1 MVIFATNLVSI
12 YKYSH
17 LYEIRSQWEHE
28 KQMRDVFASLRKLK
42 VNINQHF
49 FLKLYS
55 QVFILLCCPVISELL
70 MLFGVFTD

>member
-49 FLKLYS
+49 FLKIIQSSFYP
-55 QVFILLCCPVISELL
+55 F
-70 MLFGVFTD
+70 MLSFHF